1 MRQFLK
7 IFTIALVLFSNG
19 SIRVLAQ
26 EFQPDLQRLA
36 LMMLSEKSTGDVDDM
51 PYLNYLDS
59 LGFKKSDTD
68 LRLGKLRFGE
78 IFYKKGFG
86 KDTVQVEIKNMKTN
100 NRKISRSVNIKMTSD
115 SIGCQMVKQLKAFG
129 MEEVEKVENSIKILL
144 LAGNGLIAGVGEG
157 MLILRCVFTPSQSYM
172 ERPIV
177 SDDGKGRM
185 DTINNSIVCRIETTN
200 KIFVD
205 TLISGE
211 PGIDVYPKSIYS
223 FAGKGGS
230 TIYLFVYSMGHLF
243 FYDEVAAYAVKKDGD
258 VERREFIIK
267 DDKVK
272 KLGSKW
278 WDQLVAA
285 SNGFPY
291 DYEDSPDEE
300 RFGIHCVLSL
310 RSLYIPIMEHHDS
323 GSEFANTNCLQYTG
337 RFDVFRFNGTNFW
350 YDDTDGAWWLDSD
363 LRNYKRTISNKKSVD
378 GIEQID
384 LMPDGTYR
392 RAFWKEA
399 DSLDDLRKEPDE
411 IEVSN
416 EMFK

>member
-1 MRQFLK
+1 MK

-59 LGFKKSDTD
+59 LGFKKNDTD

-86 KDTVQVEIKNMKTN
+86 KDTVQVEIKNMKMN

-129 MEEVEKVENSIKILL
+129 MEEVEKVDNSIKILL

-185 DTINNSIVCRIETTN
+185 DTINNSIVCRIETTD
-200 KIFVD
+200 KTFVD
-205 TLISGE
+205 TLISGK
-211 PGIDVYPKSIYS
+211 PGINVYPKCIYS

-267 DDKVK
+267 DDRTQ

-291 DYEDSPDEE
+291 DYEESPDEE

-363 LRNYKRTISNKKSVD
+363 LRNYKRTVSNKKSAD

-411 IEVSN
+411 IKVSN

>member
-68 LRLGKLRFGE
+68 LRLGKLRLGE

-185 DTINNSIVCRIETTN
+185 DTINNSIVCRIETTD
-200 KIFVD
+200 KTFVD
-205 TLISGE
+205 TLISGK
-211 PGIDVYPKSIYS
+211 PGINVYPKRIYS

-267 DDKVK
+267 DDRVK

-300 RFGIHCVLSL
+300 QFGIHCVLSL

-323 GSEFANTNCLQYTG
+323 GSEYANTNCLQYTG

-363 LRNYKRTISNKKSVD
+363 LRNYKRTVSNKKSAD

>member
-19 SIRVLAQ
+19 SVRVIAQ

-36 LMMLSEKSTGDVDDM
+36 LIMLSEKSTGDVDDM

-185 DTINNSIVCRIETTN
+185 DTINKSIVCRIETTN

-363 LRNYKRTISNKKSVD
+363 LRNYKRTVSNKKSAD

>member
-19 SIRVLAQ
+19 SVRVIAQ

-144 LAGNGLIAGVGEG
+144 LAGNGLIAGVGER

-177 SDDGKGRM
+177 SNDGKGRM

-200 KIFVD
+200 KVFVD
-205 TLISGE
+205 TLISGK
-211 PGIDVYPKSIYS
+211 PGINVYPKYIYS

-267 DDKVK
+267 DDRVQ

-350 YDDTDGAWWLDSD
+350 YDDTDGAWWLYPD
-363 LRNYKRTISNKKSVD
+363 LRNYKRTVSNKKSAD

-392 RAFWKEA
+392 RTFWKGAET
-399 DSLDDLRKEPDE
+399 LDDLRKKPDE
-411 IEVSN
+411 VKISKQ
-416 EMFK
+416 MDF

>member
-19 SIRVLAQ
+19 SVRVIAQ

-36 LMMLSEKSTGDVDDM
+36 LIMLSEKSTGDVDDM

-185 DTINNSIVCRIETTN
+185 DTINNSIVCRIETTD

-205 TLISGE
+205 TLISGK
-211 PGIDVYPKSIYS
+211 PGINVYPKRIYS

-267 DDKVK
+267 DDRAQ

-291 DYEDSPDEE
+291 DYEESPDEE

-363 LRNYKRTISNKKSVD
+363 LRNYKRTVSNKKSAD

-392 RAFWKEA
+392 RAFWKDA

-411 IEVSN
+411 IKVSN

>member
-115 SIGCQMVKQLKAFG
+115 SIGCQMVKQLKAIG

-323 GSEFANTNCLQYTG
+323 GSEYANTNCLQYTG

-363 LRNYKRTISNKKSVD
+363 LRNYKRTVSNKKSAD

>member
-19 SIRVLAQ
+19 SIRVWAQ

-59 LGFKKSDTD
+59 LGFKKNDTD

-86 KDTVQVEIKNMKTN
+86 KDTVQVEIKNMKMN
-100 NRKISRSVNIKMTSD
+100 NRKLSRSVNIKMTSD

-157 MLILRCVFTPSQSYM
+157 MLILRCVFTPFQSYM

-185 DTINNSIVCRIETTN
+185 DTINNSIVCRIETTD
-200 KIFVD
+200 KTFVD
-205 TLISGE
+205 TLISGK
-211 PGIDVYPKSIYS
+211 PGINVYPKCIYS

-230 TIYLFVYSMGHLF
+230 TIYLFVYSMGYLF

-267 DDKVK
+267 DDRAQ

-291 DYEDSPDEE
+291 DYEESPDEE

-363 LRNYKRTISNKKSVD
+363 LRNYKRTVSNKKSAD

-411 IEVSN
+411 IKVSN

>member
-36 LMMLSEKSTGDVDDM
+36 MMMLSEKSTGDVDDM

-68 LRLGKLRFGE
+68 LRLGKLRLGE

-205 TLISGE
+205 TLISGK
-211 PGIDVYPKSIYS
+211 PGINVYPKCIYS

-291 DYEDSPDEE
+291 DYEESPDEE

-363 LRNYKRTISNKKSVD
+363 LRNYKRTVSNKKSAD

-411 IEVSN
+411 IKVSN
-416 EMFK
+416 VMFK

>member
-19 SIRVLAQ
+19 AIRVLAQ

-86 KDTVQVEIKNMKTN
+86 KDTVQVEIKNMKMN

-185 DTINNSIVCRIETTN
+185 DTINNSIVCRIETTD
-200 KIFVD
+200 KTFVD
-205 TLISGE
+205 TLISGK
-211 PGIDVYPKSIYS
+211 PGINVYPKCIYS

-267 DDKVK
+267 DDRAQ

-291 DYEDSPDEE
+291 DYEESPDEE

-363 LRNYKRTISNKKSVD
+363 LRNYKRTVSNKKSVD

-411 IEVSN
+411 IKVSN

>member
-19 SIRVLAQ
+19 SVRVIAQ

-205 TLISGE
+205 TLISGK
-211 PGIDVYPKSIYS
+211 PGINVYPKCIYS

-267 DDKVK
+267 DDRVK

-363 LRNYKRTISNKKSVD
+363 LRNYKRTVSNKKSAD

>member
-36 LMMLSEKSTGDVDDM
+36 MMMLSEKSTGDVDDM

-68 LRLGKLRFGE
+68 LRLGKLRLGE

-205 TLISGE
+205 TLISGK
-211 PGIDVYPKSIYS
+211 PGINVYPKCIYS

-291 DYEDSPDEE
+291 DYEESPDEE

-363 LRNYKRTISNKKSVD
+363 LRNYKRTVSNKKSAD

-416 EMFK
+416 VMFK